1 MRLKTFE
8 QYDTNKNYKPQ
19 LEEILRLIEEK
30 GYKYED
36 LYITDNSMSFYLIGK
51 YPFSVDVAE
60 GGDASIMVE
69 ENNITNKL
77 VSYDINTEINDIV
90 KTITDFK

>member
-30 GYKYED
+30 GYEYED
-36 LYITDNSMSFYLIGK
+36 LYITDKGMSFYLIDK
-51 YPFSVDVAE
+51 YPFSVHMSYENAT
-60 GGDASIMVE
+60 IIVE
-69 ENNITNKL
+69 KDGVTDNLGAYN
-77 VSYDINTEINDIV
+77 INTELDYIV
-90 KTITDFK
+90 EVITDFE